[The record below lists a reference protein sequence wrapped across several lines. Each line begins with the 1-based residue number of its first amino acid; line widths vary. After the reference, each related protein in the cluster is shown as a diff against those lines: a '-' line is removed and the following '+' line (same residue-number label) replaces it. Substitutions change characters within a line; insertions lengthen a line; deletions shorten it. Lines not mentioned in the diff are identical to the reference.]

1 MKRTARAF
9 VQIIPMRRSNG
20 TVRDVRVAKTTQ
32 TYPRV
37 PDAGALV
44 AELKIVVDDVIFD
57 TPAMTVE
64 LQGDVAQATAAVVP
78 VPVPEF
84 DDEDEDDTEH

>member
-9 VQIIPMRRSNG
+9 VQITPVRRSNG
-20 TVRDVRVAKTTQ
+20 TVRDVRIASKITQ

-37 PDAGALV
+37 PEPGALV
-44 AELKIVVDDVIFD
+44 AELKLVVDDVVFD
-57 TPAMTVE
+57 VPEIAVE
-64 LQGDVAQATAAVVP
+64 LAGDVAQATAAVVP

-84 DDEDEDDTEH
+84 EDEDDMEH